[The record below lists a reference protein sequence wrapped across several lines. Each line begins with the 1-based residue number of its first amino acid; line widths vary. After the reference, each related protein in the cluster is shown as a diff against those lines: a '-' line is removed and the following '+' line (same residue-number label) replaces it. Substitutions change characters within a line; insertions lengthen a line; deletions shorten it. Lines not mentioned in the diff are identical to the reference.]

1 MGGWTFFRK
10 DHSMAVGEVV
20 ILWLCTEGCSELIE
34 KRVIVCGLEVGHQ
47 KMGASPDN
55 EMDQEVER

>member
-1 MGGWTFFRK
+1 
-10 DHSMAVGEVV
+10 MAVGEVV